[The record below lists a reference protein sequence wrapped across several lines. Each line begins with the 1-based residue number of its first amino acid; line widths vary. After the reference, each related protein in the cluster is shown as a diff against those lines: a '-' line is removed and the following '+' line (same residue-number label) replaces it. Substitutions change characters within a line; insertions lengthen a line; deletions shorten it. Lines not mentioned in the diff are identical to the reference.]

1 MSTEPKGKLLVI
13 DDEERLR
20 KLLARILQLE
30 GFDIFEAATAK
41 DGLRRL
47 EHDAIDVV
55 ISDVKLPDI
64 NGIELTKTIKAKYP
78 ATEIIVLTAYGTIN
92 DGVTAIKNGA
102 FDYITKGDDNEK
114 IIPLVNKAMDKATL
128 QRRVLELENKL
139 STKFGFDRIVG
150 TSPAITSAIK
160 LAQRVAAT
168 DTTVLILGETGTG
181 KEVFAEAIHQASNRN
196 TKPFVAIN
204 CSAFGKELLESEL
217 FGHKVGAFTGAVK
230 DKKGLFEE
238 ANGGTIFLDEIGE
251 LDHDLQAKLLR
262 VLESQ
267 QFIKVGDTKTTRV
280 NVRILAATNRNLQ
293 DEVAAEHFRSD
304 LFYRLSV
311 FQITLPALRE
321 RKKDIA
327 LLAKMFVHHF
337 ATKVNTHI
345 TGFTPDFLER
355 LEAYNWPG
363 NVRELKNII
372 ERAVILCDGSELDA
386 SLLPYEFDAAPQK
399 ASGNLS
405 AFDLSSVEKLH
416 IQRVLN
422 HAQGNR
428 AETARLLN
436 IGIATLYRKLKEYGF
451 E

>member
-1 MSTEPKGKLLVI
+1 MSKGKLLVI

-30 GFDIFEAATAK
+30 DFDVVEAANIK
-41 DGLRRL
+41 EGLRKL
-47 EHDAIDVV
+47 EHDVVDVV
-55 ISDVKLPDI
+55 ISDVKLPDG
-64 NGIELTKTIKAKYP
+64 NGIDLTKIIKATYP
-78 ATEIIVLTAYGTIN
+78 AIEIIVLTAYGTIN

-102 FDYITKGDDNEK
+102 FDYITKGDDNER
-114 IIPLVNKAMDKATL
+114 IIPLVNKAMDKAVL
-128 QRRVLELENKL
+128 QRRVLDLENKL
-139 STKFGFDRIVG
+139 STKFGFDRIIG
-150 TSPAITSAIK
+150 TSPSITAAIK

-181 KEVFAEAIHQASNRN
+181 KEVFAEAIHQASPRSA
-196 TKPFVAIN
+196 KPFVAIN
-204 CSAFGKELLESEL
+204 CSAFTKELLESEL
-217 FGHKVGAFTGAVK
+217 FGHKSGAFTGAIK

-267 QFIKVGDTKTTRV
+267 QFIKIGDTKTTKV
-280 NVRILAATNRNLQ
+280 SVRILAATNRNLQ
-293 DEVAAEHFRSD
+293 DEVAKDHFRSD

-311 FQITLPALRE
+311 FQITLPALRD

-327 LLAKMFVHHF
+327 LLVKMYVQHF
-337 ATKVNTHI
+337 GAKVNKQI
-345 TGFTPDFLER
+345 TGYTPDFLEK
-355 LEAYNWPG
+355 LEAYDWPG

-372 ERAVILCDGSELDA
+372 ERSVILADTGELDA
-386 SLLPYEFDAAPQK
+386 SLLPYEFDAVSSRPA
-399 ASGNLS
+399 GNMS

-422 HAQGNR
+422 HSGGNR

-436 IGIATLYRKLKEYGF
+436 IGIATLYRKLKEYGL

>member
-1 MSTEPKGKLLVI
+1 MSKGKLLVI

-30 GFDIFEAATAK
+30 DFDVLEAPTAK
-41 DGLRRL
+41 EGLRKL
-47 EHDAIDVV
+47 EHEVVDVV
-55 ISDVKLPDI
+55 ISDVKLPDG
-64 NGIELTKTIKAKYP
+64 NGIDLTKTIKAAYP
-78 ATEIIVLTAYGTIN
+78 AIEIIVLTAYGTIN
-92 DGVTAIKNGA
+92 DGVSAIKNGA

-114 IIPLVNKAMDKATL
+114 IIPLVNKAMDKAVL

-139 STKFGFDRIVG
+139 SSKFGFDRIVG
-150 TSPAITSAIK
+150 TSPAITAAVK

-181 KEVFAEAIHQASNRN
+181 KEVFAEAIHQASPRN
-196 TKPFVAIN
+196 AKPFVAIN

-217 FGHKVGAFTGAVK
+217 FGHKAGAFTGAVK

-267 QFIKVGDTKTTRV
+267 QFIKIGDTKTTKV
-280 NVRILAATNRNLQ
+280 SVRILAATNRNLQ
-293 DEVAAEHFRSD
+293 DEVARDHFRSD

-311 FQITLPALRE
+311 FQVTLPALRD
-321 RKKDIA
+321 RKKDIG

-337 ATKVNTHI
+337 AAKVNTHV
-345 TGFTPDFLER
+345 TGFTPDFLEK
-355 LEAYNWPG
+355 LEAYDWPG

-372 ERAVILCDGSELDA
+372 ERAVILCDSNELDA
-386 SLLPYEFDAAPQK
+386 SLLPYEFDAALPK

-405 AFDLSSVEKLH
+405 AFDLASVEKLH

-422 HAQGNR
+422 HTAGNR
-428 AETARLLN
+428 AEAARLLN
-436 IGIATLYRKLKEYGF
+436 IGVATLYRKLKEYGL

>member
-1 MSTEPKGKLLVI
+1 MSKGKLLVI

-30 GFDIFEAATAK
+30 DFDVLEAPTAK

-47 EHDAIDVV
+47 EHEVVDVV
-55 ISDVKLPDI
+55 ISDVKLPDG
-64 NGIELTKTIKAKYP
+64 NGIDLTKTIKAAYP
-78 ATEIIVLTAYGTIN
+78 AIEIIVLTAYGTIN
-92 DGVTAIKNGA
+92 DGVNAIKNGA

-114 IIPLVNKAMDKATL
+114 IIPLVNKAMDKAVL

-139 STKFGFDRIVG
+139 SSKFGFDRIIG
-150 TSPAITSAIK
+150 TSPAITAAIK

-181 KEVFAEAIHQASNRN
+181 KEVFAEAIHQASPRN
-196 TKPFVAIN
+196 AKPFVAIN

-217 FGHKVGAFTGAVK
+217 FGHKAGAFTGAVK

-267 QFIKVGDTKTTRV
+267 QFIKIGDTKTTKV
-280 NVRILAATNRNLQ
+280 SVRILAATNRNLQ
-293 DEVAAEHFRSD
+293 DEVAQDHFRSD

-311 FQITLPALRE
+311 FQVTLPALRD
-321 RKKDIA
+321 RKKDIG

-337 ATKVNTHI
+337 ATKVNAHI

-355 LEAYNWPG
+355 LEAYDWPG

-372 ERAVILCDGSELDA
+372 ERAVILCDSNELDA
-386 SLLPYEFDAAPQK
+386 SLLPYEFDASLPAK
-399 ASGNLS
+399 TTGNLS
-405 AFDLSSVEKLH
+405 AFDLASVEKLH

-422 HAQGNR
+422 HTAGNR
-428 AETARLLN
+428 AEAARLLN
-436 IGIATLYRKLKEYGF
+436 IGIATLYRKLKEYGL

>member
-1 MSTEPKGKLLVI
+1 MSKGKLLVI

-30 GFDIFEAATAK
+30 EFDVIEAATAK
-41 DGLRRL
+41 EGLRKL
-47 EHDAIDVV
+47 EHEVVDVV
-55 ISDVKLPDI
+55 ISDVKLPDG
-64 NGIELTKTIKAKYP
+64 NGIDLTKTIKAAYP
-78 ATEIIVLTAYGTIN
+78 AIEIIVLTAYGTIN
-92 DGVTAIKNGA
+92 DGVTSIKNGA

-114 IIPLVNKAMDKATL
+114 IIPLVNKAMDKAIL
-128 QRRVLELENKL
+128 QRRVLDLENKL
-139 STKFGFDRIVG
+139 STKFGFDRIIG
-150 TSPAITSAIK
+150 TSPAITAAIK
-160 LAQRVAAT
+160 LAQRVAST

-181 KEVFAEAIHQASNRN
+181 KEVFAEAIHQGSPRN
-196 TKPFVAIN
+196 AKPFVAIN
-204 CSAFGKELLESEL
+204 CSAFTKELLESEL
-217 FGHKVGAFTGAVK
+217 FGHKAGAFTGAVK
-230 DKKGLFEE
+230 DKKGLLEE

-267 QFIKVGDTKTTRV
+267 QFIKIGDTKTTKV
-280 NVRILAATNRNLQ
+280 SVRILAATNRNLQ
-293 DEVAAEHFRSD
+293 DEVAKDHFRSD

-311 FQITLPALRE
+311 FQVTLPSLRD

-327 LLAKMFVHHF
+327 LLVKMFMSHF
-337 ATKVNTHI
+337 AAKVNKQI
-345 TGFTPDFLER
+345 TGYTPDFLEK

-372 ERAVILCDGSELDA
+372 ERAVILSDNGELDA
-386 SLLPYEFDAAPQK
+386 SLLPYEFDAVTAKP
-399 ASGNLS
+399 AGNLS

-422 HAQGNR
+422 HSGGNR
-428 AETARLLN
+428 AEAARLLN
-436 IGIATLYRKLKEYGF
+436 IGIATLYRKLKEYGL

>member
-1 MSTEPKGKLLVI
+1 MSKGKLLVI

-30 GFDIFEAATAK
+30 DFEVIEAATAK
-41 DGLRRL
+41 EGLRKL
-47 EHDAIDVV
+47 EHEVVDVV

-64 NGIELTKTIKAKYP
+64 NGIELTKTIKSTYP
-78 ATEIIVLTAYGTIN
+78 AIEIIVLTAYGTIN

-114 IIPLVNKAMDKATL
+114 IIPLVNKAMDKAVL
-128 QRRVLELENKL
+128 QRRVSELETKL
-139 STKFGFDRIVG
+139 SSRFGFDRIVG
-150 TSPAITSAIK
+150 SSPAITNAIN
-160 LAQRVAAT
+160 LARRVAGT

-181 KEVFAEAIHQASNRN
+181 KEVFAEAIHQASPRSS
-196 TKPFVAIN
+196 KQFVAIN

-217 FGHKVGAFTGAVK
+217 FGHKAGSFTGAIK

-251 LDHDLQAKLLR
+251 MDHDLQAKLLR

-267 QFIKVGDTKTTRV
+267 QFIKIGDTKPTKV
-280 NVRILAATNRNLQ
+280 SVRILAATNRNLQ
-293 DEVAAEHFRSD
+293 DEVAKDQFRSD

-311 FQITLPALRE
+311 FQITLPSLRD
-321 RKKDIA
+321 RRKDIPV
-327 LLAKMFVHHF
+327 LAKMFIHQY
-337 ATKVNTHI
+337 ASKVNTQI
-345 TGFTPDFLER
+345 TGATIDFYNK

-372 ERAVILCDGSELDA
+372 ERAVIMCDGTELDT
-386 SLLPYEFDAAPQK
+386 SVLPYEFDSSPAANNT
-399 ASGNLS
+399 ST
-405 AFDLSSVEKLH
+405 FDLSAIEQQH
-416 IQRVLN
+416 IQRVLK
-422 HAQGNR
+422 HTQGNR

-436 IGIATLYRKLKEYGF
+436 IGVATLYRKLKEYGL

>member
-1 MSTEPKGKLLVI
+1 MEITKGKLLII

-30 GFDIFEAATAK
+30 GYEVLEASTAK
-41 DGLRRL
+41 EGINKLK
-47 EHDAIDVV
+47 HDAIDVV
-55 ISDVKLPDI
+55 ISDVKLPDM
-64 NGIELTKTIKAKYP
+64 NGIDLTKKIKTDHP

-114 IIPLVNKAMDKATL
+114 IIPLISKATDKASL
-128 QRRVLELENKL
+128 QRRVLELESKL
-139 STKFGFDRIVG
+139 SVKFGFDRIIG
-150 TSPAITSAIK
+150 TSTTITNAIK
-160 LAQRVAAT
+160 LAQRVAGT

-181 KEVFAEAIHQASNRN
+181 KEVFAESIHQASPRSN
-196 TKPFVAIN
+196 KPFVAIN
-204 CSAFGKELLESEL
+204 CSAFSKDLLESEL
-217 FGHKVGAFTGAVK
+217 FGHKAGSFTGAIK

-238 ANGGTIFLDEIGE
+238 ANGGTIFLDELGE

-267 QFIKVGDTKTTRV
+267 QFIKLGDTKTTKV
-280 NVRILAATNRNLQ
+280 NVRVLAATNRNLQ
-293 DEVAAEHFRSD
+293 DDVTNGTFRSD

-321 RKKDIA
+321 RRKDIG
-327 LLAKMFVHHF
+327 LLAKHFVSWF
-337 ATKVNTHI
+337 SAKINKQVTSL
-345 TGFTPDFLER
+345 TPDFSEK

-363 NVRELKNII
+363 NVRELKNVI
-372 ERAVILCDGSELDA
+372 ERAIILSDNHELDA
-386 SLLPYEFDAAPQK
+386 SLLPYEFENPVAK
-399 ASGNLS
+399 NGSFVS

-422 HAQGNR
+422 HTHGNR

-436 IGIATLYRKLKEYGF
+436 IGIATLYRKLKEY
-451 E
+451 ELE

>member
-1 MSTEPKGKLLVI
+1 MAKGKLLVI

-30 GFDIFEAATAK
+30 GFEVIEAATAK
-41 DGLRRL
+41 EGLRKL
-47 EHDAIDVV
+47 EQEVVDVV

-64 NGIELTKTIKAKYP
+64 NGIDLTKTIKAAYP
-78 ATEIIVLTAYGTIN
+78 PIEIIVLTAYGTIN

-114 IIPLVNKAMDKATL
+114 IIPLVNKAMDKAVL
-128 QRRVLELENKL
+128 QRRVSELENKL
-139 STKFGFDRIVG
+139 SSRFGFDRIVG
-150 TSPAITSAIK
+150 TSPAITTAIN
-160 LAQRVAAT
+160 LARRVATT

-181 KEVFAEAIHQASNRN
+181 KEVFAEAIHQASPRSA
-196 TKPFVAIN
+196 KPFVAIN
-204 CSAFGKELLESEL
+204 CSAFSKELLESEL
-217 FGHKVGAFTGAVK
+217 FGHKAGSFTGAVK

-267 QFIKVGDTKTTRV
+267 QFIKIGDTKTTKV
-280 NVRILAATNRNLQ
+280 SVRILAATNRNLQ
-293 DEVAAEHFRSD
+293 DEVSKDHFRSD

-311 FQITLPALRE
+311 FQITLPSLRE
-321 RKKDIA
+321 RRKDIPV
-327 LLAKMFVHHF
+327 LAKMFIHQY
-337 ATKVNTHI
+337 ASKVNTQI
-345 TGFTPDFLER
+345 TGATQGFYNKLEN
-355 LEAYNWPG
+355 YNWPG

-372 ERAVILCDGSELDA
+372 ERAVIMCDGTELDT
-386 SLLPYEFDAAPQK
+386 SVLPYEFDSSPATAGTT
-399 ASGNLS
+399 STFELS
-405 AFDLSSVEKLH
+405 AIEQQH
-416 IQRVLN
+416 IMRVLKHTQN
-422 HAQGNR
+422 NR

-436 IGIATLYRKLKEYGF
+436 IGIATLYRKLKEYGL

>member
-1 MSTEPKGKLLVI
+1 M
-13 DDEERLR
+13 R

-30 GFDIFEAATAK
+30 GFEVIEAATAK
-41 DGLRRL
+41 DGLRKL
-47 EHDAIDVV
+47 EHEVVDVI

-64 NGIELTKTIKAKYP
+64 NGIELTKTIKAAYP
-78 ATEIIVLTAYGTIN
+78 AIEIIVLTAYGTIG

-114 IIPLVNKAMDKATL
+114 IIPLVNKAMDKAVL
-128 QRRVLELENKL
+128 QRRVSDLETKL
-139 STKFGFDRIVG
+139 SSRFGFDRIVG
-150 TSPAITSAIK
+150 TSPAITTAIN
-160 LAQRVAAT
+160 LARRVAGT

-181 KEVFAEAIHQASNRN
+181 KEVFAEAIHQASPRSA
-196 TKPFVAIN
+196 KPFVAIN

-217 FGHKVGAFTGAVK
+217 FGHKAGSFTGAIK

-251 LDHDLQAKLLR
+251 MDHELQAKLLR

-267 QFIKVGDTKTTRV
+267 QFIKIGDTKITKV
-280 NVRILAATNRNLQ
+280 SVRILAATNRNLQ
-293 DEVAAEHFRSD
+293 DEVAKDQFRSD

-311 FQITLPALRE
+311 FQITLPSLRD
-321 RKKDIA
+321 RRKDIPV
-327 LLAKMFVHHF
+327 LAKMFIHQY
-337 ATKVNTHI
+337 ASKVNTQI
-345 TGFTPDFLER
+345 TGATADFYNKLEV
-355 LEAYNWPG
+355 YNWPG

-372 ERAVILCDGSELDA
+372 ERAVIMCDGTELDT
-386 SLLPYEFDAAPQK
+386 SVLPYEFDSSPAANNS
-399 ASGNLS
+399 AST
-405 AFDLSSVEKLH
+405 FDLSAIEQQH

-422 HAQGNR
+422 HTQGNR

-436 IGIATLYRKLKEYGF
+436 IGIATLYRKLKEYGL

>member
-1 MSTEPKGKLLVI
+1 MSKGKLLVI

-30 GFDIFEAATAK
+30 DFDVLEASTAK
-41 DGLRRL
+41 EGLRRL
-47 EHDAIDVV
+47 EQEVVDVV

-64 NGIELTKTIKAKYP
+64 NGIELTKTIKAAYP
-78 ATEIIVLTAYGTIN
+78 AIEIIVLTAYGTIN

-114 IIPLVNKAMDKATL
+114 IIPLVNKAMDKAIL
-128 QRRVLELENKL
+128 QRRVVELEGKL
-139 STKFGFDRIVG
+139 NSRFGFDRIIG
-150 TSPAITSAIK
+150 NSPAIAAAIK
-160 LAQRVAAT
+160 LAQRVATT

-181 KEVFAEAIHQASNRN
+181 KEVFAEAIHQASPRSM
-196 TKPFVAIN
+196 KPFVAIN
-204 CSAFGKELLESEL
+204 CSAFTKELLESEL
-217 FGHKVGAFTGAVK
+217 FGHKSGSFTGAVK

-267 QFIKVGDTKTTRV
+267 QFLKIGDTKPTKV
-280 NVRILAATNRNLQ
+280 NVRILAATNRNLA
-293 DEVAAEHFRSD
+293 DEIAKEHFRSD

-311 FQITLPALRE
+311 FQITLPAIRD
-321 RKKDIA
+321 RKQDIG
-327 LLAKMFVHHF
+327 LLAMAFTHYYAAKV
-337 ATKVNTHI
+337 TKQVA
-345 TGFTPDFLER
+345 GFTGDFLAK

-372 ERAVILCDGSELDA
+372 ERAVILCDSNELDA
-386 SLLPYEFDAAPQK
+386 SLLPFEFDAATAK
-399 ASGNLS
+399 ASNSSS

-422 HAQGNR
+422 HTQGNR

-436 IGIATLYRKLKEYGF
+436 IGVATLYRKLKEYGF

>member
-1 MSTEPKGKLLVI
+1 MSKGKLLVI

-30 GFDIFEAATAK
+30 DFEVLEASTAK
-41 DGLRRL
+41 EGLRRL
-47 EHDAIDVV
+47 EHDVVDVV

-64 NGIELTKTIKAKYP
+64 NGIELTKTIKSAYP
-78 ATEIIVLTAYGTIN
+78 AIEIIVLTAYGTIN

-114 IIPLVNKAMDKATL
+114 IIPLVNKAMDKAVL
-128 QRRVLELENKL
+128 QRRVFELENKL
-139 STKFGFDRIVG
+139 NNKFGFDRIIG
-150 TSPAITSAIK
+150 NSPAIAAAIK
-160 LAQRVAAT
+160 LAQRVAGT

-181 KEVFAEAIHQASNRN
+181 KEVFAEAIHQASPRN
-196 TKPFVAIN
+196 IKPFVAIN
-204 CSAFGKELLESEL
+204 CSAFSKDLLESEL
-217 FGHKVGAFTGAVK
+217 FGHKAGAFTGAVK

-238 ANGGTIFLDEIGE
+238 ANGGTIFLDELGE

-267 QFIKVGDTKTTRV
+267 QFIKLGDTKTTKV

-293 DEVAAEHFRSD
+293 DEVAKDHFRSD

-311 FQITLPALRE
+311 FQITLPAIRD
-321 RKKDIA
+321 RRKDIG
-327 LLAKMFVHHF
+327 LIAKSFVQYF
-337 ATKVNTHI
+337 AAKVNKQI
-345 TGFTPDFLER
+345 TGFTDDFLNK
-355 LEAYNWPG
+355 LENYNWPG

-372 ERAVILCDGSELDA
+372 ERAVILCDTHELDS
-386 SLLPYEFDAAPQK
+386 SLLPYEFDSAPAKAA
-399 ASGNLS
+399 GNLS

-422 HAQGNR
+422 HTQGNR
-428 AETARLLN
+428 AESARLLN
-436 IGIATLYRKLKEYGF
+436 IGIATLYRKLKEYGL

>member
-1 MSTEPKGKLLVI
+1 MAKGKLLVI

-20 KLLARILQLE
+20 KLLTRILQLE
-30 GFDIFEAATAK
+30 DFEVLEAATAK
-41 DGLRRL
+41 EGLRKL
-47 EHDAIDVV
+47 EHEVIDVI

-64 NGIELTKTIKAKYP
+64 NGIDLTKTIKATYP
-78 ATEIIVLTAYGTIN
+78 AIEIIVLTAYGTIN

-114 IIPLVNKAMDKATL
+114 IIPLVNKAMDKAIL
-128 QRRVLELENKL
+128 QRRVYELETKL
-139 STKFGFDRIVG
+139 KSRFGFDRIVG
-150 TSPAITSAIK
+150 TSPAITAVIN
-160 LAQRVAAT
+160 LARRVATT

-181 KEVFAEAIHQASNRN
+181 KEVFAEAIHQASPRN
-196 TKPFVAIN
+196 GKPFVAIN

-217 FGHKVGAFTGAVK
+217 FGHKAGSFTGAVK

-267 QFIKVGDTKTTRV
+267 QFIKIGDTKTTKV
-280 NVRILAATNRNLQ
+280 SVRILAATNRNLQ
-293 DEVAAEHFRSD
+293 EDVLKGNFRSD

-311 FQITLPALRE
+311 FQITLPSLRD
-321 RKKDIA
+321 RRKDIPI
-327 LLAKMFVHHF
+327 LAKMFIRQY
-337 ATKVNTHI
+337 ASKVNTQI
-345 TGFTPDFLER
+345 TGATPDFYNK

-372 ERAVILCDGSELDA
+372 ERAVIMCDGTELDT
-386 SLLPYEFDAAPQK
+386 SVLPYEFGSPT
-399 ASGNLS
+399 ASTGNDLT
-405 AFDLSSVEKLH
+405 FELSSIEQQH
-416 IQRVLN
+416 IRRVLI
-422 HAQGNR
+422 HTRGNR

-436 IGIATLYRKLKEYGF
+436 IGIATLYRKLKEYGL

>member
-1 MSTEPKGKLLVI
+1 MAKGKLLVI
-13 DDEERLR
+13 DDEDRLR

-30 GFDIFEAATAK
+30 GFEVLEAATAK
-41 DGLRRL
+41 EGLRKL
-47 EHDAIDVV
+47 EQEVVDVI

-64 NGIELTKTIKAKYP
+64 NGIELTKTIKSTYP
-78 ATEIIVLTAYGTIN
+78 AIEIIVLTAYGTIN

-114 IIPLVNKAMDKATL
+114 IIPLVNKAMDKAVL
-128 QRRVLELENKL
+128 QRRVSELENKL
-139 STKFGFDRIVG
+139 SSRFGFDRIVG
-150 TSPAITSAIK
+150 TSPSITTAIN
-160 LAQRVAAT
+160 LARRVAPT

-181 KEVFAEAIHQASNRN
+181 KEVFAEAIHQASPRSA
-196 TKPFVAIN
+196 KPFVAIN
-204 CSAFGKELLESEL
+204 CSAFSKELLESEL
-217 FGHKVGAFTGAVK
+217 FGHKSGSFTGAIK

-267 QFIKVGDTKTTRV
+267 QFIKIGDTKTTKV
-280 NVRILAATNRNLQ
+280 DVRILAATNRNLQ
-293 DEVAAEHFRSD
+293 DEVAKDHFRSD

-311 FQITLPALRE
+311 FQITLPSLRD
-321 RKKDIA
+321 RRKDIPV
-327 LLAKMFVHHF
+327 LAKMFIQQYS
-337 ATKVNTHI
+337 AKVNTQI
-345 TGFTPDFLER
+345 TGATPGFYNK

-372 ERAVILCDGSELDA
+372 ERAVIMCDGTELDT
-386 SLLPYEFDAAPQK
+386 SVLPFEFD
-399 ASGNLS
+399 SSITTTSNTS
-405 AFDLSSVEKLH
+405 TFELSSIEQQH
-416 IQRVLN
+416 IQRVLR
-422 HAQGNR
+422 HTQGNR

-436 IGIATLYRKLKEYGF
+436 IGIATLYRKLKEYGL